1 MPLNALVW
9 IYFVYGLAFF
19 CMGLAILLEIGHI
32 SDARLRFALRFL
44 AIFGLVHGTHEWME
58 MFHLQGISPAQA
70 LDPHQLDTARVFVL
84 AFSFLTLAAFG
95 AALLFPG
102 RAARRAS
109 LWIPLAGLVAW
120 SAGMV
125 VLSVRYPQEFWHVA
139 DAWTRYMLAIPAALL
154 ACAGLLAQRRVFA
167 RAGMAEF
174 GQDSLWAA
182 VAFAWYGAVGQAFV
196 SGTSLP
202 PSNVINSELFLS
214 LFGFP
219 VQLLRATAAVV
230 VAIYVVRFL
239 RSSEVEMQRHIA
251 ELQAARLEEAE
262 RREAM
267 RGELLKRVVAAQ
279 EAERQRIARE
289 LHDDTG
295 QSLTAIGLGVRGAL
309 STLGRNP
316 QRAGGQLKQIE
327 ELVTHSLSELQRM
340 IANLRPSHLDDLGL
354 PATLR
359 WYGGE
364 LQTRA
369 GLQVAIEVAG
379 DDDALPGEVA
389 TALFRITQEALN
401 NVVKHSQTGHAS
413 VRLEFL
419 PGFVSLL
426 ISDLGVGFDPV
437 RVQEAEHPPWGLLG
451 MQERAVLLGGQL
463 AIDSAPGK
471 GTCVTVI
478 IPRGST
484 REVGYADTLVAGG

>member
-1 MPLNALVW
+1 MPSTALIW

-32 SDARLRFALRFL
+32 SDSRLRFALRFL
-44 AIFGLVHGTHEWME
+44 AVFGLVHGTHEWME

-70 LDPHQLDTARVFVL
+70 LDPHQLDVVRVFVL
-84 AFSFLTLAAFG
+84 AFSFLALAAFG

-109 LWIPLAGLVAW
+109 LWIPLAGLLAW

-196 SGTSLP
+196 SATPLP

-230 VAIYVVRFL
+230 VAVFVVRFL
-239 RSSEVEMQRHIA
+239 RSSEVEIQHHIA
-251 ELQAARLEEAE
+251 DLQAARL
-262 RREAM
+262 REAQEREAL
-267 RGELLKRVVAAQ
+267 RGELLKRVVEAQ

-295 QSLTAIGLGVRGAL
+295 QSLTAIGLGVRGVISAL
-309 STLGRNP
+309 SRNP
-316 QRAGGQLKQIE
+316 QRAGGQLRQIE
-327 ELVTHSLSELQRM
+327 ELVAHSLRELQRL

-354 PATLR
+354 AATLR
-359 WYGGE
+359 WYAGE
-364 LQTRA
+364 LRA
-369 GLQVAIEVAG
+369 RTGMEVAIEVSG
-379 DDDALPGEVA
+379 ENENLPGEVA

-401 NVVKHSQTGHAS
+401 NVVKHSRTNRATVHVQ
-413 VRLEFL
+413 VL
-419 PGFVSLL
+419 PDYVSLTVC
-426 ISDLGVGFDPV
+426 DRGVGFDPV
-437 RVQEAEHPPWGLLG
+437 RVRQAEHHPWGLLG

-478 IPRGST
+478 IPRSSIH
-484 REVGYADTLVAGG
+484 EVDNADTPAAGG